1 MRLSVMDVAT
11 SMIAFTGFLVG
22 LFAILYYVYQIKEL
36 NVLEIF
42 LVSVIYINVNLLFL
56 YMMRLTYER

>member
-1 MRLSVMDVAT
+1 MDVAT